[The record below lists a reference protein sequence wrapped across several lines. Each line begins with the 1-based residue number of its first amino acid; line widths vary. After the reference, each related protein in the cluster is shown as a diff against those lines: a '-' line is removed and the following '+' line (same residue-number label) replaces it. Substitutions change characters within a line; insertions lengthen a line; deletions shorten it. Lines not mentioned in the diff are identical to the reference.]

1 MDEKVQRRARNDAQR
16 IGLQPVTLA
25 SRGRRADRADL
36 AGKIVKRFL
45 QIGFQLL
52 VLAAALFVPSWR
64 WDWGMAWAF
73 LGVSAAVLIVGGVG
87 LLKIN
92 PELVAERTRMGEGT
106 KGWDKVLTALYGL
119 MGITTLLVS
128 GLDMRFGW
136 SGGVPLVVQ
145 FAALALFALSDLF
158 AFWAMWSNAFFA
170 TTVRIQGERG
180 HAVATSG
187 PYRYVRH
194 PGYSGWLV
202 CNIVPPLILDS
213 LWAFIPAVLTVA
225 IILVRTAEED
235 RTLHEELPGYAEYA
249 QRVRYRLLPGVW

>member
-1 MDEKVQRRARNDAQR
+1 VN
-16 IGLQPVTLA
+16 TLEVVVMSNYPPA
-25 SRGRRADRADL
+25 IQSDDRSDL
-36 AGKIVKRFL
+36 ADKIVKRFL

-52 VLAAALFVPSWR
+52 ILAAALFVPSWR

-73 LGVSAAVLIVGGVG
+73 LGVSAAALIVGGVG

-92 PELVAERTRMGEGT
+92 PRLVAERTQMGEGT
-106 KGWDKVLTALYGL
+106 KDWDKVLTVLYGL

-136 SGGVPLVVQ
+136 SGGVPRAVQ
-145 FAALALFALSDLF
+145 LAALALFALGELF

-180 HAVATSG
+180 HAVATNG

-213 LWAFIPAVLTVA
+213 LWAFIPAVLTVG
-225 IILVRTAEED
+225 IILVRTVLED
-235 RTLHEELPGYAEYA
+235 RTLQEELDGYAEYA
-249 QRVRYRLLPGVW
+249 QQVRYRLVPGIW

>member
-1 MDEKVQRRARNDAQR
+1 MSTHPPAVQS
-16 IGLQPVTLA
+16 G
-25 SRGRRADRADL
+25 DRSDL

-45 QIGFQLL
+45 QVGFQLL

-73 LGVSAAVLIVGGVG
+73 LGVSAAVLIIGGVG

-106 KGWDKVLTALYGL
+106 KGWDRVLTVLYGL

-128 GLDMRFGW
+128 GLDMHFGW
-136 SGGVPLVVQ
+136 SGGVPLAVQ
-145 FAALALFALSDLF
+145 LAALALFALGDLF

-180 HAVATSG
+180 HAVATNG

-202 CNIVPPLILDS
+202 CNIVPPLIFDS
-213 LWAFIPAVLTVA
+213 LWAFIPAALTMG
-225 IILVRTAEED
+225 IILIRTAAED

>member
-1 MDEKVQRRARNDAQR
+1 MEKSS
-16 IGLQPVTLA
+16 VTL
-25 SRGRRADRADL
+25 GVL
-36 AGKIVKRFL
+36 KRFS
-45 QIGFQLL
+45 QVGFQLL
-52 VLAAALFVPSWR
+52 LLAAALFLSSWC
-64 WDWGMAWAF
+64 WDWEMAWAF

-106 KGWDKVLTALYGL
+106 KGWDKMLTALYGL
-119 MGITTLLVS
+119 MGITTLVVA
-128 GLDMRFGW
+128 GLDTHFGW
-136 SGGVPLVVQ
+136 SGGIPLAVQ
-145 FAALALFALSDLF
+145 LVALALFALGDLF

-180 HAVATSG
+180 HAVATGG

-213 LWAFIPAVLTVA
+213 LWAFIPAVLTMS
-225 IILVRTAEED
+225 IILIRTAAED
-235 RTLHEELPGYAEYA
+235 RTLREELPGYREYVR
-249 QRVRYRLLPGVW
+249 QVRYRLLPGVW

>member
-1 MDEKVQRRARNDAQR
+1 MDKKAQRRARDDVQR
-16 IGLQPVTLA
+16 TEPQLVA
-25 SRGRRADRADL
+25 SVSRDRRTDRAAL
-36 AGKIVKRFL
+36 VGKIVKRFL

-73 LGVSAAVLIVGGVG
+73 LGVSAVVLIVGGVG

-92 PELVAERTRMGEGT
+92 PELVAERTQMGEGT

-136 SGGVPLVVQ
+136 SGGVPLAVQ
-145 FAALALFALSDLF
+145 FAALALFALADLF

-170 TTVRIQGERG
+170 TTVRIQDKRG
-180 HAVATSG
+180 HAVATNG

-213 LWAFIPAVLTVA
+213 LWAFIPALLTVG
-225 IILVRTAEED
+225 IILVRTAAED
-235 RTLHEELPGYAEYA
+235 RTLHKELPGYTEYA